1 MSVVYEILQAK
12 TNLANGYEKHIP
24 FTFFVYNTLMKYI
37 VALGNPGDEYVKT
50 RHNVGW
56 LCLDYFLEESQLPDP
71 IESKTFSGRV
81 SEGNVLGME
90 VKILYPNTYMNNS
103 GSAVVKLVPKK
114 ELSQLIVVHDDIDL
128 PFGEI
133 KVVQS
138 RGAGG
143 NKGVQSIIEK
153 LNSKDFIRVRV
164 GIATKNFWTG
174 KIRRP
179 AGGGPLERFVLKPF
193 TTKEQKQLLEVFEKV
208 KRAIEMVVSEGA
220 EVAMNKCN

>member
-1 MSVVYEILQAK
+1 M
-12 TNLANGYEKHIP
+12 
-24 FTFFVYNTLMKYI
+24 
-37 VALGNPGDEYVKT
+37 
-50 RHNVGW
+50 
-56 LCLDYFLEESQLPDP
+56 
-71 IESKTFSGRV
+71 
-81 SEGNVLGME
+81 
-90 VKILYPNTYMNNS
+90 
-103 GSAVVKLVPKK
+103 
-114 ELSQLIVVHDDIDL
+114 
-128 PFGEI
+128 
-133 KVVQS
+133 
-138 RGAGG
+138 
-143 NKGVQSIIEK
+143 QSIIEK